1 MDLRKFIGALPKTET
16 HLHIEGALPWE
27 FLVRKDPVRFTDEP
41 VFRSPDFRYDNFAQ
55 FESIL
60 IDHAMEIFSSPQ
72 DYHDVAKSIFNSLL
86 DLNVRYLETSFHA
99 GMIEF
104 LGVPGQEILHAILS
118 AVPVGLEVRVFLGI
132 SRNAYTDYLAPKLES
147 AVESWE
153 GLSGIDLHGPEDLPL
168 DSWTEPLWA
177 KAKHN
182 GLVLKAHAGEFGPAS
197 NIEHAISNLGVK
209 RIQHGVAAIKSE
221 SLMQKLLDDDVCLDM
236 CPISNFKLRVIDEWI
251 DHPLGDFLNRGIK
264 CTLSTD
270 DPLSFNNNLVD
281 EYMACSDKLSMP
293 VDQLITLVKNGFGVS
308 SLTQSEKNTFYREID
323 LLWDDFKGNGVG

>member
-1 MDLRKFIGALPKTET
+1 MDLRKFIRALPKTET

-60 IDHAMEIFSSPQ
+60 IGHAMEIFSSPQ

-177 KAKHN
+177 KAKNN

-221 SLMQKLLDDDVCLDM
+221 SLMQKLLDHDVCLDM

-323 LLWDDFKGNGVG
+323 LLRDDFKGNGVG

>member
-1 MDLRKFIGALPKTET
+1 MDLRKFIRALPKTET

-27 FLVRKDPVRFTDEP
+27 FLVRKDPVRFTYEP

-177 KAKHN
+177 KAKNN

>member
-1 MDLRKFIGALPKTET
+1 
-16 HLHIEGALPWE
+16 
-27 FLVRKDPVRFTDEP
+27 
-41 VFRSPDFRYDNFAQ
+41 
-55 FESIL
+55 
-60 IDHAMEIFSSPQ
+60 MEIFSSPQ

-221 SLMQKLLDDDVCLDM
+221 SLMQKLLDHDVCLDM